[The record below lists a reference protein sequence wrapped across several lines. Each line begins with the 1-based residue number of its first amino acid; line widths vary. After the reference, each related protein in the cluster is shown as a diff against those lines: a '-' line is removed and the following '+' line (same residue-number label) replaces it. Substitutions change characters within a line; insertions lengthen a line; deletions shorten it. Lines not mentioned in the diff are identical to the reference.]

1 MTAVTLATKRR
12 VLLLSNGTLPGQ
24 RMYEYARE
32 TIRDFLGAGVRRV
45 LFVPF
50 AGVTKTWDSYA
61 ASAREVFHDSG
72 YALDSLH
79 DAPDVP
85 SAVERAEAFVVG
97 GGNTFQLL
105 KNLYGTGA
113 LDGIRE
119 RVSAGVPYVGSSAGS
134 NVACPTIMT
143 TNDMPI
149 VEPPSF
155 RALGLVPFQ
164 LNPHYTDAR
173 LEGHAGETRDDRL
186 NEFTLANPGV
196 RVVGLREGTLLR
208 VEGMG
213 VELVGTKPARVFS
226 HGDEARDYAPGESLR
241 FLLER

>member
-1 MTAVTLATKRR
+1 MTPQTKRK
-12 VLLLSNGTLPGQ
+12 VLLLSNGSMPG
-24 RMYEYARE
+24 RPMYEYAHAA
-32 TIRDFLGAGVRRV
+32 IRDFLGTRVGRV

-50 AGVTKTWDSYA
+50 AGVVKTWDSYA
-61 ASAREVFHDSG
+61 EAARTVFGELG
-72 YALDSLH
+72 YALDSIH
-79 DAPDVP
+79 EADDAGR
-85 SAVERAEAFVVG
+85 AVERAEAFVVG

-105 KNLYGTGA
+105 KNLYETGA
-113 LDGIRE
+113 LEAMRARALE
-119 RVSAGVPYVGSSAGS
+119 GVPYIGSSAGS

-164 LNPHYTDAR
+164 INPHYTDAR
-173 LEGHAGETRDDRL
+173 LDGHAGETRDDRL
-186 NEFTLANPGV
+186 GEFVLANPGV

-208 VEGMG
+208 VEGMRI
-213 VELVGTKPARVFS
+213 ELVGARPARVFE
-226 HGDEARDYAPGESLR
+226 HGADAREFAPGDYLE